1 MVAACGAE
9 SRISKKYAAF
19 VEETRQ
25 HGKLLSPLIGGQ
37 LGFVVS
43 YPCYGDILHLL
54 TRSVFWPVCWVRP
67 LLLVWR
73 KVILGR

>member
-43 YPCYGDILHLL
+43 LL
-54 TRSVFWPVCWVRP
+54 DSKTTPRSLTEIVLWAIFRVR
-67 LLLVWR
+67 LVLLVWR
-73 KVILGR
+73 QVLF

>member
-25 HGKLLSPLIGGQ
+25 HGKLLSPLVGGQ
-37 LGFVVS
+37 LGFIVS
-43 YPCYGDILHLL
+43 PPC
-54 TRSVFWPVCWVRP
+54 
-67 LLLVWR
+67 
-73 KVILGR
+73 

>member
-43 YPCYGDILHLL
+43 PPYWGSISRLL
-54 TRSVFWPVCWVRP
+54 TQTVLRFVCRIRS
-67 LLLVWR
+67 LLLVWC
-73 KVILGR
+73 KVVF